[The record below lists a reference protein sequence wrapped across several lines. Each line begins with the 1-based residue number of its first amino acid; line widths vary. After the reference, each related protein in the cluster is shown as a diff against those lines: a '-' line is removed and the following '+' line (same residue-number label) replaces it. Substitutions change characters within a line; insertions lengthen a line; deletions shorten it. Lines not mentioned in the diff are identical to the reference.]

1 MQTIITVIVVKCM
14 GMPFLVHKR
23 LVGLGEGRGPKYISG
38 ENCLSEIQSILSRK
52 RKIENVTSITR
63 DVTKECDLFALH
75 NTNNRT
81 FMRRA
86 THAER
91 RVT

>member
-1 MQTIITVIVVKCM
+1 MKTIITVIVVKCM
-14 GMPFLVHKR
+14 GIPFLVRKR

-63 DVTKECDLFALH
+63 DVTKESIRFTQH
-75 NTNNRT
+75 QQ
-81 FMRRA
+81 
-86 THAER
+86 
-91 RVT
+91 